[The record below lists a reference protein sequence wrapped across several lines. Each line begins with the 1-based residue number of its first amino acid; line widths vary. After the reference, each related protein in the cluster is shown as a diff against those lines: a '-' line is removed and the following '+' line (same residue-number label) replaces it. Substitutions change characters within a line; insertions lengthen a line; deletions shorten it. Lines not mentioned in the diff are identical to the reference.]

1 MTFTTKNFNV
11 FATLAAKLG
20 LNKWRK
26 CVLRSKTLTQT
37 ETAAFPTKKLT
48 KVTQMFKISCLR

>member
-20 LNKWRK
+20 LNKSKK
-26 CVLRSKTLTQT
+26 CVLRSKTLSQI
-37 ETAAFPTKKLT
+37 EKAAFPMKKLI
-48 KVTQMFKISCLR
+48 KATQMFKISCLR

>member
-20 LNKWRK
+20 LNKSK
-26 CVLRSKTLTQT
+26 KFVLRLKTLTQT
-37 ETAAFPTKKLT
+37 EIAAFPTKKLT
-48 KVTQMFKISCLR
+48 KATQMSKISCLK